1 MSILRQND
9 IFLAAYAIFALC
21 TKEGDPTLR
30 VKQIINRKPT
40 DLAATLGTLKN
51 SAADLLL
58 VFGSIDHFASAG
70 LNQSLRDAFPDA
82 LQLGCSTAGE
92 ITADGVDDGTCTI
105 TAIKFDQPRLSQAS
119 TRLAGMDDSFAAGE
133 RLGKQVAAAD
143 LKAVLVFGPGVH
155 INGSALVDGIASIIG
170 TAIPITGGL
179 AGDGGAFKETYTL
192 GFDGVANDHVVAVGL
207 GGDGLRFSHGSFG
220 GWEPFGPARK
230 VTRSNGNILHELDGE
245 PALEIY
251 RRYLGEHAAALPAS
265 GLLFPFAMLG
275 EDHSAVGLIRTILG
289 IDDASGSL
297 ILAGEIDP
305 DGYLRLM
312 HASTDKLV
320 NGAES
325 AAEASLGTLQ
335 GSGDSVAILVSCV
348 GRKLV
353 MGDRVDEEVEAVG
366 KVLGNACAITGFY
379 SYGEIS
385 PFTPGGTCKLHN
397 QTMTITCLSE
407 V

>member
-1 MSILRQND
+1 MGR
-9 IFLAAYAIFALC
+9 
-21 TKEGDPTLR
+21 TVR
-30 VKQIINRKPT
+30 VKQVINQKPAN
-40 DLAATLGTLKN
+40 LSATLNALKD
-51 SAADLLL
+51 ATADLLL
-58 VFGSIDHFASAG
+58 IFGDIEHFAMPG
-70 LNQSLRDAFPDA
+70 FREL
-82 LQLGCSTAGE
+82 LQQAKPGAMLLGCSTAGE
-92 ITADGVDDGTCTI
+92 ITADGVNDGSCTI
-105 TAIKFDQPRLSQAS
+105 TAIKFDQ
-119 TRLAGMDDSFAAGE
+119 TRLIQGSTSLSGMEDSFAAGE
-133 RLGKQVAAAD
+133 RLGQQIAAPD
-143 LKAVLVFGPGVH
+143 LKAVLVFGPGVQ
-155 INGSALVDGIASIIG
+155 INGSALVNGITSIIG
-170 TAIPITGGL
+170 TGIPITGGL
-179 AGDGGAFKETYTL
+179 AGDGGAFKETFTI
-192 GFDGVANDHVVAVGL
+192 GSDGVAKNQVVAVGL
-207 GGDGLRFSHGSFG
+207 IGDGLRFGHGSFG

-230 VTRSNGNILHELDGE
+230 VTRCEGNILHELDGE

-251 RRYLGEHAAALPAS
+251 RRYLGEYAKDLPAS

-325 AAEASLGTLQ
+325 AAEAASCMAKGPGESL
-335 GSGDSVAILVSCV
+335 AILVSCV

-366 KVLGNACAITGFY
+366 EVFGMTGVLTGFY

-385 PFTPGGTCKLHN
+385 PFAPGSSCKLHN

-407 V
+407 S

>member
-1 MSILRQND
+1 
-9 IFLAAYAIFALC
+9 
-21 TKEGDPTLR
+21 LR
-30 VKQIINRKPT
+30 VKQIIIRQPT

-51 SAADLLL
+51 NSADLLL

-70 LNQSLRDAFPDA
+70 LGQSLHDAFPDA

-92 ITADGVDDGTCTI
+92 ITVDGVDDGTCTI

-133 RLGKQVAAAD
+133 RLGKQIAAAD

-192 GFDGVANDHVVAVGL
+192 GFHGVANDHVVAVGL

-230 VTRSNGNILHELDGE
+230 VTRSNGNVLHELDGE
-245 PALEIY
+245 PALDIY
-251 RRYLGEHAAALPAS
+251 RRYLGEHATALPAS

-289 IDDASGSL
+289 IDEASGSL

-325 AAEASLGTLQ
+325 AAEASLGKFQ

-366 KVLGNACAITGFY
+366 KVLGSTCAITGFY